1 MIRVIGFL
9 AAFYVILVGALYL
22 FQRSLIYFPDR
33 SRAQPAAFG
42 VGEMAP
48 VTLSTADGYDLVA
61 WWRAPE
67 ATGAPVGVFFHGNA
81 GHIGFRG
88 FKMRPF
94 LDQGWGVLLTTWRGY
109 SGNPGRPTE
118 QGLYADG
125 RAALAFL
132 HKEGIARDRIVL
144 YGESL
149 GGGVAVQLAS
159 EAADESATESGPGEA
174 IFGALV
180 LEAPFTSAVDVG
192 ARAYPIFPVRYLM
205 RDRFD
210 SVAKIGRVWTP
221 LLIVHGERD
230 RVVATVFGRRLL
242 AAANE
247 PKQGRFIPGAG
258 HNNLYEFGAAAV
270 VVDFIRGRLA
280 PGKSIQHF
288 K

>member
-1 MIRVIGFL
+1 MRIIGFL
-9 AAFYVILVGALYL
+9 AAFYVLLVGAVYL
-22 FQRSLIYFPDR
+22 FQRNLIYFPDR
-33 SRAQPAAFG
+33 SRVTPAGFG

-48 VTLSTADGYDLVA
+48 VTLSTADGFDLVA

-67 ATGAPVGVFFHGNA
+67 AAGAPVVVFYHGNA
-81 GHIGFRG
+81 GHIGNRG
-88 FKMRPF
+88 FKIRSF

-132 HKEGIARDRIVL
+132 QKEGIARDRIVL

-149 GGGVAVQLAS
+149 GSGVAVQMAS
-159 EAADESATESGPGEA
+159 EAGTESGPGGTA
-174 IFGALV
+174 FGALV

-205 RDRFD
+205 HDRFD
-210 SVAKIGRVWTP
+210 SAAKIGRVRVP

-230 RVVATVFGRRLL
+230 RVVATAFGRRLL
-242 AAANE
+242 DAAHE
-247 PKQGRFIPGAG
+247 PKEGRFIPGAG
-258 HNNLYEFGAAAV
+258 HNNLYDFGAAQV
-270 VVDFIRGRLA
+270 VVDFIRRRLVA
-280 PGKSIQHF
+280 KIGP
-288 K
+288 